1 MVGLKNAVSELFPTT
16 GRPLT
21 PRLGSRL
28 GGSRLMRSTA
38 RRLELRSIDLAPEHY
53 DLSEGLRAALAV
65 GVPLLVAVLAH
76 RPAWGWAV
84 FAAFWTC
91 LCDMPAPNRLRSKLL
106 GLFVLGGGVVA
117 LTGSWAT
124 HFYAESYPGVSP
136 GAAML
141 VGPALVFLAVLGGS
155 RIAWGDGL
163 GTLLAVVAVVAVGYP
178 KPIDLA
184 AMQAVAFVIGSAWAY
199 LLINVLWRFDPAL
212 PLLRLTNAVILRM
225 LDMIEGLRDGDSQ
238 RHGAHRR
245 SVRLGIE
252 RLRALL
258 ARYADD
264 PAGVGSV
271 WRDLEVAEG
280 MFGALI
286 ALDQAEIDHTMAEKE
301 MTVVARSARA
311 VLLGW
316 RKRVLGSA
324 THDALFDRLMARL
337 SCGRH
342 RLADPVAIG
351 CLTAIMQAG
360 ARLSQPAESPAPSPA
375 RPAPPL
381 SRAARAAARQAAGL
395 VAVYY
400 AAISFHLGYPYWAAM
415 AVVVVLRG
423 EARITWTR
431 AVERIVGSLLG
442 GGITLLLLS
451 FVAAPPAL
459 VGIAIV
465 LAAMTIPLRAV
476 NYTVFV
482 IFLTM
487 LFVIVTETLQPGAG
501 IASARMLDNVIGSI
515 AALLAAL
522 WLWPERGATL
532 RELIKAG
539 IDANQRYAQAV
550 RDDRPPAEME
560 EARRAAGLASVAA
573 EIALHDPKA
582 SFRRRASP
590 QEHAAI
596 AALRRTAGEAAILRH
611 RALGLM
617 QNTKFGP
624 TNNTF
629 G

>member
-1 MVGLKNAVSELFPTT
+1 MVGLEDAVSKLFPTT

-21 PRLGSRL
+21 PRRGSRL
-28 GGSRLMRSTA
+28 SGSRLMRSTA

-91 LCDMPAPNRLRSKLL
+91 LCDMPAPDRLRRRLL

-117 LTGSWAT
+117 LVGSWVT
-124 HFYAESYPGVSP
+124 HLYAGFYPGVSP
-136 GAAML
+136 DAAML
-141 VGPALVFLAVLGGS
+141 TGPALVFLAVLGGS

-163 GTLLAVVAVVAVGYP
+163 GTLLAVVAVVAVGYL

-184 AMQAVAFVIGSAWAY
+184 AMQAAAFVVGSAWAY
-199 LLINVLWRFDPAL
+199 LLINFLWRFDPAL
-212 PLLRLTNAVILRM
+212 PLRRLTDAAILRM
-225 LDMIEGLRDGDSQ
+225 LDMIEGLGDGDPH

-252 RLRALL
+252 RLRTLL

-264 PAGVGSV
+264 PARVASV
-271 WRDLEVAEG
+271 WRDLEVAEAI
-280 MFGALI
+280 FGALI
-286 ALDQAEIDHTMAEKE
+286 ALDQAGIDRTMPEEE
-301 MTVVARSARA
+301 MAVVARSTRA
-311 VLLGW
+311 VLLSW
-316 RKRVLGSA
+316 RERVRQGP
-324 THDALFDRLMARL
+324 TDDALPDRLMARL
-337 SCGRH
+337 SRSRD

-351 CLTAIMQAG
+351 CLTAILQAG
-360 ARLSQPAESPAPSPA
+360 AQLSQPAEPPAPSPL
-375 RPAPPL
+375 RPIAPL
-381 SRAARAAARQAAGL
+381 YRAARAAARQAAGL

-423 EARITWTR
+423 EARVTWTR

-442 GGITLLLLS
+442 GGITLLLLP

-459 VGIAIV
+459 VGIAIA
-465 LAAMTIPLRAV
+465 LATIAIPLRAV

-532 RELIKAG
+532 RELIQAG
-539 IDANQRYAQAV
+539 IDANQRYAQSV

-582 SFRRRASP
+582 SFHRRRASP
-590 QEHAAI
+590 QERAAI

-611 RALGLM
+611 RALGLA
-617 QNTKFGP
+617 QYSSLVLP
-624 TNNTF
+624 
-629 G
+629 